1 MRLNRLRVGESPYRV
16 DAEIPNL
23 GALDAV
29 LAMSMQQRRP
39 TSRRPIFCMRRYSR
53 RLRRRALL
61 GKELLFKQIEIA
73 QRLHGVTE
81 VVIVHHDNCGA
92 YGIPDRQ
99 EEEKIQVSDLEKIHS
114 LLNQRY
120 PGLAVKSL
128 IIKGTA
134 EGDLRAEEVAF
145 SVAA

>member
-1 MRLNRLRVGESPYRV
+1 MSQHRCQAVVFRCIDFRLTPEFNQLLEQIGLPVGSYDLVSLAGGAKDLLSTNPAES
-16 DAEIPNL
+16 
-23 GALDAV
+23 
-29 LAMSMQQRRP
+29 
-39 TSRRPIFCMRRYSR
+39 
-53 RLRRRALL
+53 
-61 GKELLFKQIEIA
+61 ELLFKQIEIA

>member
-1 MRLNRLRVGESPYRV
+1 MDQHTCRAVVFRCIDFRLMPEFNQLLEQIGLPVGSYDLVSLAGAAKDLLSTNPAES
-16 DAEIPNL
+16 
-23 GALDAV
+23 
-29 LAMSMQQRRP
+29 
-39 TSRRPIFCMRRYSR
+39 
-53 RLRRRALL
+53 
-61 GKELLFKQIEIA
+61 ELLFKQIEIA

-128 IIKGTA
+128 IIKG
-134 EGDLRAEEVAF
+134 
-145 SVAA
+145 